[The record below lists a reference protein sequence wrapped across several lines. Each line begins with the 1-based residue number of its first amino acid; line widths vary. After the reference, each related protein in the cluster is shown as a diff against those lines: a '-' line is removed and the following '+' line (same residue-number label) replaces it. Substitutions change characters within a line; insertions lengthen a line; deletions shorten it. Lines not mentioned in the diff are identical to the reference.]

1 MTRRLHRL
9 DDEQFL
15 ICLDVL
21 LAATWADAE
30 FASAESE
37 TIQRVVIQMTG
48 ADAVTP
54 EMQRYIESFDP
65 DKFSLEA
72 ACHRLG
78 FTSDAF
84 GDAEMVEKR
93 RAFLTVVGMTVE
105 ADGILEEEEEKFIGA
120 LSSHLGVEMED
131 FSHLEG
137 DVSRL
142 VPVLA
147 APPPPT
153 LHAGDCLSDRFEILR
168 SLREVPF
175 GRVYSA
181 RDRFIGNRLVEAR
194 LVTSIVAKGDVHR
207 FMHDAFRVGTTGSPF
222 LATALG
228 AGGMDEGTP
237 YLVSEPSPGVTLRT
251 YLDAEGIIS
260 PEKALCIAD
269 GILGALEAAHARGV
283 YHRQLT
289 PAEVVLLD
297 VPGAE
302 GNVKLTDFGACRLF
316 DCGEAASSASASL
329 RVAGD
334 SHLSPERLHS
344 AATDGRA
351 DIYGVASIL
360 FEALTGQLAYMPVS
374 EDSTGIRSRLALRW
388 ARPSP
393 QSLLEANPE
402 LEGATALDA
411 LLKQALSADPADRPD
426 SASAFRAALRAA
438 R

>member
-1 MTRRLHRL
+1 MTRTLHRL

-21 LAATWADAE
+21 LAAAWADAE
-30 FASAESE
+30 FASAEAE

-65 DKFSLEA
+65 EKFNLEV

-84 GDAEMVEKR
+84 SDEKMVEKR

-105 ADGILEEEEEKFIGA
+105 ADGVLEEEEEEFIGT
-120 LSSHLGVEMED
+120 LSSHLGVQMED
-131 FSHLEG
+131 FSNLEG

-147 APPPPT
+147 APPPAN
-153 LHAGDCLSDRFEILR
+153 LHAGERLSDRFELVR

-175 GRVYSA
+175 GRVYLA
-181 RDRFIGNRLVEAR
+181 RDRFIGNRLVEVR
-194 LVTSIVAKGDVHR
+194 VVTSVVAKGDVHR
-207 FMHDAFRVGTTGSPF
+207 YFHDAFRVGTTGSPF
-222 LATALG
+222 LVTALS
-228 AGGMDEGTP
+228 AGGLDHGTP
-237 YLVSEPSPGVTLRT
+237 YLVSEASPGTTLRAR
-251 YLDAEGIIS
+251 LDAEGVMS
-260 PEKALCIAD
+260 PDQALCIAD
-269 GILGALEAAHARGV
+269 GILGGLEAAHSRDV

-289 PAEVVLLD
+289 PADVILLD
-297 VPGAE
+297 VPGAQ
-302 GNVKLTDFGACRLF
+302 GHLKLADFGAYRLF

-344 AATDGRA
+344 AATDARA

-360 FEALTGQLAYMPVS
+360 FEALTGQLPYVPVS

-393 QSLLEANPE
+393 QSLIEANPK
-402 LEGATALDA
+402 LEGFGALDSLLQKA
-411 LLKQALSADPADRPD
+411 LNADPSDRPD
-426 SASAFRAALRAA
+426 SAAAFRAALRSA